1 MVSRFFGVA
10 LSKVCIIRYAKNI
23 SKADAL
29 TTMYD
34 KVRCYRAYVTF
45 RNEERAIW
53 NDSCSYDITPLLKLS
68 RNFYIYILRF
78 ISNITNTI
86 MIVESHSS
94 TDTILKCFA

>member
-10 LSKVCIIRYAKNI
+10 LSDVCIIRYVENI
-23 SKADAL
+23 SNADAL
-29 TTMYD
+29 MTMYD

-53 NDSCSYDITPLLKLS
+53 NDSCPYDITPLLKLS
-68 RNFYIYILRF
+68 RNFYIYIF
-78 ISNITNTI
+78 KFVSNITNTI
-86 MIVESHSS
+86 MIVESHNS